1 MTMHEIMILSR
12 GGQGGVTMAK
22 MIAFAAVLGGWDAAT
37 IPKYGAE
44 RRGAPVQTSIRLSDE
59 KLKLHSQVRVPDH
72 VIALDKSLIPKLIT
86 KKAIKDENTFAVNA
100 PSYPDVVTE
109 YHPKKVGYINALAIA
124 KELDLVRA
132 GIPILSTPM
141 IGAFIKVT
149 GLLELD
155 HMEEAI
161 KHYVKHEEFLERNLK
176 ALKEAYQ
183 KTEVKVNGK

>member
-1 MTMHEIMILSR
+1 MVMHEIMILSR

-22 MIAFAAVLGGWDAAT
+22 MIAYAAVLGGWDAAA

-72 VIALDKSLIPKLIT
+72 VIALDKSLIQKLIAKET
-86 KKAIKDENTFAVNA
+86 IKDENTFSVNA
-100 PSYPDVVTE
+100 PGFPKEVTV
-109 YHPKKVGYINALAIA
+109 YHPKIVGYVNAHAIA
-124 KELDLVRA
+124 KDLDLVRA
-132 GIPILSTPM
+132 GIPIISTPM

-149 GLLELD
+149 GLLSLE

-161 KHYVKHEEFLERNLK
+161 KHYVKHDEFLERNLK

-183 KTEVKVNGK
+183 KVEVKENGK

>member
-1 MTMHEIMILSR
+1 MTLHEIMILSR

-22 MIAFAAVLGGWDAAT
+22 MIAFAAVLGGWDAAA

-72 VIALDKSLIPKLIT
+72 VIALDKSLIPKLID
-86 KKAIKDENTFAVNA
+86 KKTIKEENTFAVNSA
-100 PSYPDVVTE
+100 SFPNIVVD
-109 YHPKKVGYINALAIA
+109 YHPQKVGYVNAHVIA

-132 GIPILSTPM
+132 GIPIISTPM
-141 IGAFIKVT
+141 LGAFIKVT

-161 KHYVKHEEFLERNLK
+161 KHYVKHEEFLDRNLN
-176 ALKEAYQ
+176 ALKEAYN
-183 KTEVKVNGK
+183 KTEVKENGK